1 MSPRQSSYQHLM
13 GGLKSFCQL
22 ILQSEPRR
30 EESQPKNTSC
40 CGRPLKYVLSVI
52 QSDHRTNELFTLLR
66 ATACLQ
72 WDYSPNSSHFLASSP
87 SSDRVV
93 KCHLE
98 RIMSSIYSAHM
109 FGLNQ
114 SYSRCSP
121 TCFIADDKMVLIPS
135 IPRDRLPLVVEPLDS
150 VWIQASTL
158 FKKNCSGSADFIICP
173 PSNC

>member
-1 MSPRQSSYQHLM
+1 MSPRQSSYQLLL

-98 RIMSSIYSAHM
+98 RIMSSIIFALFTDM
-109 FGLNQ
+109 FYRGWDGADSFHSERSLA
-114 SYSRCSP
+114 SSR
-121 TCFIADDKMVLIPS
+121 TIDI
-135 IPRDRLPLVVEPLDS
+135 PLDS
-150 VWIQASTL
+150 VWIPASTL
-158 FKKNCSGSADFIICP
+158 SKKNCFGSVDFIICP
-173 PSNC
+173 PYNC